1 LVQRTDIDFLLIF
14 INYYNKETFMKK
26 ITLSILSL
34 FVLFSWCYGQTA
46 NVKKDPAGQWKFE
59 APYAPEGY
67 TSGSIKIGLSES
79 EYSLLMEFPGTGY
92 SFEGEKIS
100 LSGDT
105 LKFNVYVDGVDV
117 EVCLKMENLM
127 KMSGNAIADG
137 SIIPLTVERISE
149 EPELK

>member
-1 LVQRTDIDFLLIF
+1 MYLSVLILL
-14 INYYNKETFMKK
+14 
-26 ITLSILSL
+26 L
-34 FVLFSWCYGQTA
+34 LFSYSYGQSE

-67 TSGSIKIGLSES
+67 TSGSIKIELTES

-105 LKFNVYVDGVDV
+105 LNFNLYVDGINV
-117 EVCLKMENLM
+117 EVCLKMEDLI
-127 KMSGNAIADG
+127 KMTGNAVADG
-137 SIIPLTVERISE
+137 SIIPLTVERVSE
-149 EPELK
+149 ESELK